1 LDSEHEPAQPPPAA
15 AEPEPPPETEH
26 EPAPEHEPEPHPEP
40 APAGALKLYAKV
52 LALLF
57 VIGYS
62 VAFILGND
70 KTISIDFV
78 FATGRV
84 SLIWSILLLLA
95 VGVAGGALLSQ
106 LYRHR
111 RSKQPGKP

>member
-1 LDSEHEPAQPPPAA
+1 LDSEHEPAQPPPAVPA
-15 AEPEPPPETEH
+15 PEPAT
-26 EPAPEHEPEPHPEP
+26 EPAPEPAHEPEPHDEP
-40 APAGALKLYAKV
+40 SAVGGVKLYAKI

-62 VAFILGND
+62 VAFILDND
-70 KTISIDFV
+70 KAISIDFV
-78 FATGRV
+78 FATARV

-95 VGVAGGALLSQ
+95 VGVAGGVLLSQ

-111 RSKQPGKP
+111 RSKQSGKP

>member
-1 LDSEHEPAQPPPAA
+1 MDSDHQ
-15 AEPEPPPETEH
+15 PEPPRSEPGEPQAVVPE
-26 EPAPEHEPEPHPEP
+26 PEP
-40 APAGALKLYAKV
+40 APPVEREPEPEPAGIKFYAKL

-62 VAFILGND
+62 IAFILGND

-78 FATGRV
+78 FTTARV

-111 RSKQPGKP
+111 RGKQPRQP

>member
-1 LDSEHEPAQPPPAA
+1 LDSDHEPTQPPPPPAPQPEPATEAA
-15 AEPEPPPETEH
+15 QEPEPRH
-26 EPAPEHEPEPHPEP
+26 EPSPGG
-40 APAGALKLYAKV
+40 GAKLYAKI

-62 VAFILGND
+62 VAFILDND

-78 FATGRV
+78 FGTARV

-95 VGVAGGALLSQ
+95 VGVAGGALLTQ

-111 RSKQPGKP
+111 RSKQPGQP